1 MVQRVGDK
9 EASLFLKYNNIL
21 DLILDSNSISI
32 ISFWRIASEM
42 EIVLYFY
49 FFFMIDNR

>member
-21 DLILDSNSISI
+21 DLVLDSKL
-32 ISFWRIASEM
+32 FRLFTF
-42 EIVLYFY
+42 V
-49 FFFMIDNR
+49 